1 MTSASS
7 KPPADPIRT
16 LRGLLSLGAL
26 LIALA
31 HLLWPSLAID
41 AVTLVLVMIALV
53 PWLAPIFK
61 SLEFPGGWKV
71 EFQDLQKAAA
81 KAEAAGLLA
90 TTPAAAAATF
100 TFQRV
105 AEEDPNLALAGLRIE
120 IEKRL
125 VSLAE
130 KRGIDSR
137 NRGVGYLLRLLG
149 ENGALQ
155 QQERSALADLTGLLN
170 SAVHGARVDQ
180 DAARWAIEIGPRL
193 LKALDDLA
201 TAAQQGHGA
210 DERRSGARG

>member
-125 VSLAE
+125 VSLAA